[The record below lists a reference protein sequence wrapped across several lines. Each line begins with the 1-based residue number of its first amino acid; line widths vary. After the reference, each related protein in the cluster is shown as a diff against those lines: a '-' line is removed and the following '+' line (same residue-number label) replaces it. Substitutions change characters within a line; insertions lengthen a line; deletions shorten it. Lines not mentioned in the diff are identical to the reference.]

1 MGSFDI
7 DRAAL
12 DEAFR
17 MGESRMAVLLDG
29 EAPKAVPEPVLAAKP
44 AAQAQEAGPGF
55 WSRLGSGISSAASR
69 AAELVEQAAARVEL
83 TPGPIS
89 GARANAAAQVAPPPR
104 EPRYGMILAWA
115 AVALAAIVYVMDRK

>member
-17 MGESRMAVLLDG
+17 TGEGRIGVLLDG
-29 EAPKAVPEPVLAAKP
+29 EAPAPAPVQAAKP
-44 AAQAQEAGPGF
+44 ATPHQDTGPGF

-69 AAELVEQAAARVEL
+69 AADLVEDAAGRVEFV
-83 TPGPIS
+83 GPIS
-89 GARANAAAQVAPPPR
+89 GARANAAVQAAPPR
-104 EPRYGMILAWA
+104 EPRWGMILGWSAA
-115 AVALAAIVYVMDRK
+115 AVVVLAILTRR